1 MPSDEAEYRQAARQG
16 HVGIVDILVS
26 AGAILGGMESEAGY
40 VGLAVQNATRAGNE
54 AVVDIWKRAGYQA
67 MD

>member
-1 MPSDEAEYRQAARQG
+1 
-16 HVGIVDILVS
+16 VDILVS

-40 VGLAVQNATRAGNE
+40 VGLAVQNATRASNE
-54 AVVDIWKRAGYQA
+54 AVVNIWKRAGYQA